1 MWVCVGAGGKGGGY
15 GGLVMEVT
23 GAVELYHTV
32 ITRTKPKE
40 KKKRGKGIELKGQEA
55 ESRAS
60 RGMGRLCHSEQPEV
74 LQGIAVVAVAA
85 GFWFVC

>member
-32 ITRTKPKE
+32 ITRTK
-40 KKKRGKGIELKGQEA
+40 KKKAIELKGQEA

-60 RGMGRLCHSEQPEV
+60 RGMGRLCR
-74 LQGIAVVAVAA
+74 G
-85 GFWFVC
+85 